1 MTTTIEHLD
10 DNGGGSDPETG
21 ADDTQIT
28 APEKTRPGR
37 VAHMPA
43 LDGMRGLFVII
54 GPLAYHFAP
63 YWIPG
68 GILGIDLFFVLSS
81 FLIVTILLNEHDRT
95 DKVDVGSYAS
105 RRVRRLLPALVAT
118 FIVTSFVT
126 AFILDVS
133 RIPKWTGGITAA
145 MSYVANWREIFAGTN
160 YFDASQYS
168 NPQPFRH
175 VWSFAIEEQF
185 YLFAPFFIIICLKWF
200 SKRWITIL
208 SVGGA
213 IASAIW
219 MSILFDPNNP
229 QTISRAYYGTDTR
242 AFALLLGIA
251 MAVVCNEYGPPRT
264 KAGRWI
270 TQFLGFISTVLF
282 IYLMLTVSEKTAW
295 MFEYGG
301 FFLVAVLSVF
311 MTRAVSMPS
320 GWLHGIYQ
328 NRFLMWAGR
337 LGFGLY
343 LYHWLVFIAIDSD
356 RSADKPGFNNPRDM
370 ILGFGLTFLLAW
382 ASYRWIE
389 KPFIKGRWPG
399 WKLVAGLSGG
409 IIISLTLLL
418 YANAVRTP
426 KVSALNG
433 VPAQGTTPI
442 ALGKNSPCVAPAG
455 SNPVRILVVGDS
467 VMVQLGAALR
477 DWCAN
482 HPGQIMVMSDAE
494 LGCGTTRGGD
504 KKYEDGPGPVSPI
517 CSTWADPVDPLLVPD
532 PDIVSW
538 VTSIDTYHPD
548 VVLSY
553 GSPWDTID
561 RRIPQGGDQWLRP
574 GDPVYDDYIRSEY
587 SEALSIL
594 SAHGA
599 SIAWLKTAHLNRS
612 SPFNSPDRID
622 RLNEIVLPLVEAL
635 PRSVVIDY
643 QEYLG
648 PTGGAK
654 DVATRDD
661 GVHIRADHLQ
671 TVVDWLAPQL
681 IAAKQ
686 LPIPST
692 GSVPN

>member
-1 MTTTIEHLD
+1 MTTTLETRD
-10 DNGGGSDPETG
+10 DGGEPRPTVPGSTESAESPD
-21 ADDTQIT
+21 AFH
-28 APEKTRPGR
+28 RPGK

-95 DKVDVGSYAS
+95 DRVDVGSYAS

-118 FIVTSFVT
+118 FILTSFVT
-126 AFILDVS
+126 AFILEES

-185 YLFAPFFIIICLKWF
+185 YLFAPFFIILCLKWF
-200 SKRWITIL
+200 SKRWLTII

-213 IASAIW
+213 LVSAVW
-219 MSILFDPNNP
+219 MSIVFDPNDP

-251 MAVVCNEYGPPRT
+251 MAVVCNQYGPPRT
-264 KAGRWI
+264 RAGHWV
-270 TQFLGFISTVLF
+270 TQFMGLISTGAFL
-282 IYLMLTVSEKTAW
+282 YLMLTVSEKTAW

-320 GWLHGIYQ
+320 GWLHGIYR

-356 RSADKPGFNNPRDM
+356 RSADKPGFNNARDM

-399 WKLVAGLSGG
+399 WKLTAGLSGG

-418 YANAVRTP
+418 YANTARIP
-426 KVSALNG
+426 KVTALNG
-433 VPAQGTTPI
+433 APAQGTTPI

-455 SNPVRILVVGDS
+455 SDPVRILVVGDS

-477 DWCAN
+477 DWCAD
-482 HPGQIMVMSDAE
+482 HPGEILVMSDAQ

-504 KKYEDGPGPVSPI
+504 KKYEDGPGPVSPV
-517 CSTWADPVDPLLVPD
+517 CSTWAEPVDPLLVPD
-532 PDIVSW
+532 PNIVSW
-538 VTSIDTYHPD
+538 VTSIDTYRPD

-561 RRIPQGGDQWLRP
+561 RRIPSSGDEWVRP
-574 GDPVYDDYIRSEY
+574 GDPVYDEYISSEY

-594 SAHGA
+594 SKHGA
-599 SIAWLKTAHLNRS
+599 AIAWLETARLNRT
-612 SPFNSPDRID
+612 SPYNSPDRID

-635 PRSVVIDY
+635 PRSVIIDY
-643 QEYLG
+643 QGYLG
-648 PTGGAK
+648 PTGGTK

-661 GVHIRADHLQ
+661 GVHIRADQ
-671 TVVDWLAPQL
+671 MQVVADWLAPQL

-686 LPIPST
+686 LPAS
-692 GSVPN
+692 G

>member
-1 MTTTIEHLD
+1 MTTTLDAVD
-10 DNGGGSDPETG
+10 DNIEPTSGVSTND
-21 ADDTQIT
+21 T
-28 APEKTRPGR
+28 APKERPGR

-126 AFILDVS
+126 AFILDAS
-133 RIPKWTGGITAA
+133 RIAKWTGGITAA

-185 YLFAPFFIIICLKWF
+185 YLFAPFFIIICLKWL
-200 SKRWITIL
+200 SKRWLTIL

-213 IASAIW
+213 IVSAIW
-219 MSILFDPNNP
+219 MSMVFDPNNP

-270 TQFLGFISTVLF
+270 TQLLGFLSTLVF
-282 IYLMLTVSEKTAW
+282 VYLMLTVSEKTAW

-311 MTRAVSMPS
+311 MTRAVSMPT
-320 GWLHGIYQ
+320 GWLHSIYQ
-328 NRFLMWAGR
+328 TRFLMWAGR

-343 LYHWLVFIAIDSD
+343 LYHWLVFIAIDSN
-356 RSADKPGFNNPRDM
+356 RSADKPGFNNARDM
-370 ILGFGLTFLLAW
+370 IVGFALTFLLAW

-399 WKLVAGLSGG
+399 WKLVAGLSAG
-409 IIISLTLLL
+409 IVISLALLL
-418 YANAVRTP
+418 YANTVRVP

-433 VPAQGTTPI
+433 APAQGTTPI
-442 ALGKNSPCVAPAG
+442 ALGKNSPCIAPIG
-455 SNPVRILVVGDS
+455 SDPVRILVVGDS

-477 DWCAN
+477 DWCAS
-482 HPGQIMVMSDAE
+482 HPGQILVMSDAE
-494 LGCGTTRGGD
+494 LGCGTTRGGEHR
-504 KKYEDGPGPVSPI
+504 YEEGPGAVSPV
-517 CSTWADPVDPLLVPD
+517 CDTWAEPTDPLLVAD
-532 PDIVSW
+532 PNIVSW
-538 VTSIDTYHPD
+538 VTSIDTYRPD

-561 RRIPQGGDQWLRP
+561 RKVPQLGEQWLRP
-574 GDPVYDDYIRSEY
+574 GDPAYDRYIQSEY
-587 SEALSIL
+587 SQALSIL
-594 SAHGA
+594 SSHGA

-612 SPFNSPDRID
+612 SAFNSPDRID
-622 RLNEIVLPLVEAL
+622 RLNEIILPMVQAL

-648 PTGGAK
+648 PTGGAT

-671 TVVDWLAPQL
+671 TVADWLAPQL
-681 IAAKQ
+681 INAKQ
-686 LPIPST
+686 LPVGNSSPAS
-692 GSVPN
+692 N